1 MTIADAA
8 SNGVASTDGD
18 IELPEAIRS
27 CRKLQELRS
36 NSGLVV
42 RSTQSLNA
50 GDRLSAG
57 LLKRVLSGPDMLSTP
72 QVFLSKPIHTTP
84 ARAHGASA
92 KSVDHPHQLL
102 AFMRIGHELRG
113 HAGIVHGGI
122 ISTLLDECLSLVA
135 ASAVQAEAEVETQTT
150 IEIPEEVKEKENA
163 MLTVTLDLV
172 YRAAVVT
179 GGLYLI
185 HTWVSFCDGGFVTVE
200 GSLSDALD
208 EKSVVLTQAKAMFKV
223 A

>member
-1 MTIADAA
+1 MANAINGGPSA
-8 SNGVASTDGD
+8 SGD
-18 IELPEAIRS
+18 IELPEAIKS
-27 CRKLQELRS
+27 CQKLQELRS
-36 NSGLVV
+36 NPGLIV
-42 RSTQSLNA
+42 RSTQGLNA
-50 GDRLSAG
+50 GDRLSGG
-57 LLKRVLSGPDMLSTP
+57 LLKRILTGPTMLSTP
-72 QVFLSKPIHTTP
+72 QVFLSKPTQTT
-84 ARAHGASA
+84 ARHSGA
-92 KSVDHPHQLL
+92 KTVDHPHQLL
-102 AFMRIGHELRG
+102 AFMRIGHDLCG

-135 ASAVQAEAEVETQTT
+135 ASAVQEAETETET
-150 IEIPEEVKEKENA
+150 EIPGAKDKEKA

-185 HTWVSFCDGGFVTVE
+185 HTWVTFCEGGFVTVE
-200 GSLSDALD
+200 GNLSDALD